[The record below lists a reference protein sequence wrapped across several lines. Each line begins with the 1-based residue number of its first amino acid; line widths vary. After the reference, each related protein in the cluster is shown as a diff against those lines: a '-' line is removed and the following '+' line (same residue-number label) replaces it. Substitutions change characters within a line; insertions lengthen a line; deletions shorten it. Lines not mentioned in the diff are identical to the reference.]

1 MTVVPDRLRRL
12 LDPAT
17 IAVVGGAEAAE
28 AIAQCDRLGYAGDV
42 WPVHPT
48 RRQIG
53 GRRAVAAVDV
63 LPGAPDAALVAVDR
77 HRTIDVVAALRAVGA
92 GGVVCFASGFAE
104 VGREGALLQERL
116 RVAAGDM
123 PLLGPNCHGFVNA
136 LSGAA
141 LWPDAQGC
149 LRVGRGVAVVTQ
161 SGNLALSITMRR
173 RGPPVA
179 QVITV
184 GNQAGVRL
192 EDCVAVLASDPRITA
207 IGLHVE
213 QLTDPVAFGRAA
225 IRAWDHH
232 TPIVVLQTGVSTEG
246 AVLARTHTASL
257 TGRTATYRSLFARY
271 DVAVVHSAPAFVGAL
286 AVLHAY
292 GRLGGTRAISL
303 SCSGG
308 EAALVAD
315 RGHHHGVTFPVPPP
329 DVAAGIA
336 RALDQRVAV
345 TNPLDYHTF
354 QWGDRA
360 ALERVFTAALR
371 GPVDVGLLVVDF
383 PGADHDARSWQV
395 AVDAVVAAQRA
406 TGVPVVV
413 TAVLPENLPAS
424 VSAELADS
432 GVPAVGDVDTA
443 LAAVAAAGRR
453 GGRPA
458 LHRGASTDLPRALR
472 RRDPPASRAL
482 LVGGGVLVP
491 PGRFCTRAEIGAV
504 AEEVGY
510 PVTVK
515 ATEHEHKTDIG
526 GVAVDLRTA
535 AEVRAAVAAMMDLG
549 DRFLV
554 ERHVPEVVAEL
565 LVGVRREGAIGY
577 SVTIGAGGLLVDLLD
592 DLVTLLAPVRRDEV
606 MAALATLKVGRVL
619 SGHRSRP
626 AGDVVA
632 AADAIC
638 RIVAIATSDPTVVEL
653 EVNPLLVLTEGV
665 RAVDVLVLETSDMA
679 GDDP

>member
-1 MTVVPDRLRRL
+1 MTWVPDRLRRL

-17 IAVVGGAEAAE
+17 IAVVGGAKEAG
-28 AIAQCDRLGYAGDV
+28 AIAQCDRLGYAGNV

-104 VGREGALLQERL
+104 VRREGALLQERL

-286 AVLHAY
+286 FLQIVLAVKLEWLPLFGMTSDNY
-292 GRLGGTRAISL
+292 ESL
-303 SCSGG
+303 SLFGKALDILWH
-308 EAALVAD
+308 AALPIACFTYGSLAYYSRFIRANMQEVIRQD
-315 RGHHHGVTFPVPPP
+315 YIRT
-329 DVAAGIA
+329 A
-336 RALDQRVAV
+336 RAKGLKPMRVLFGHAMR
-345 TNPLDYHTF
+345 N
-354 QWGDRA
+354 GMI
-360 ALERVFTAALR
+360 
-371 GPVDVGLLVVDF
+371 
-383 PGADHDARSWQV
+383 
-395 AVDAVVAAQRA
+395 
-406 TGVPVVV
+406 PVVTVLALDFGFLFSGALV
-413 TAVLPENLPAS
+413 TETIFAYPGMGKLIYDAIMGNDYNLAMI
-424 VSAELADS
+424 
-432 GVPAVGDVDTA
+432 
-443 LAAVAAAGRR
+443 
-453 GGRPA
+453 
-458 LHRGASTDLPRALR
+458 
-472 RRDPPASRAL
+472 AL
-482 LVGGGVLVP
+482 L
-491 PGRFCTRAEIGAV
+491 F
-504 AEEVGY
+504 
-510 PVTVK
+510 
-515 ATEHEHKTDIG
+515 AT
-526 GVAVDLRTA
+526 
-535 AEVRAAVAAMMDLG
+535 
-549 DRFLV
+549 
-554 ERHVPEVVAEL
+554 
-565 LVGVRREGAIGY
+565 
-577 SVTIGAGGLLVDLLD
+577 
-592 DLVTLLAPVRRDEV
+592 LVTLAGSLLADIAYVCLDRRITFRD
-606 MAALATLKVGRVL
+606 LDR
-619 SGHRSRP
+619 
-626 AGDVVA
+626 
-632 AADAIC
+632 
-638 RIVAIATSDPTVVEL
+638 
-653 EVNPLLVLTEGV
+653 
-665 RAVDVLVLETSDMA
+665 
-679 GDDP
+679 